1 MFLAAYASMPLF
13 SIRKIKQISRRSFL
27 TYKNLEVKRNFLT
40 PISNIE
46 NSLFDNKF
54 FFSNNRNVLRRLL
67 RKSILSNQTLTISKL
82 TFLAY
87 ILPLPKQIF
96 LKQSASHMKM
106 LVWIRRF
113 YECCTML
120 LDKKTVWRQF
130 SEMEIY
136 PKVFIKSKLGELIFN
151 LDPYFDGKH
160 FSSLTFCICS
170 FSGKTPLLHLQWSWN
185 PLPLGRWGQFYEVLS
200 DLKFLPTPGSPQAN
214 VVLKYFTFWGH
225 NRVFLYWGI
234 GLMGER
240 SPPLYLG

>member
-1 MFLAAYASMPLF
+1 
-13 SIRKIKQISRRSFL
+13 
-27 TYKNLEVKRNFLT
+27 
-40 PISNIE
+40 
-46 NSLFDNKF
+46 
-54 FFSNNRNVLRRLL
+54 
-67 RKSILSNQTLTISKL
+67 
-82 TFLAY
+82 
-87 ILPLPKQIF
+87 
-96 LKQSASHMKM
+96 MKM

-160 FSSLTFCICS
+160 FSSFLTFCICS

-185 PLPLGRWGQFYEVLS
+185 PLPLGRWGTILSVLS

-214 VVLKYFTFWGH
+214 GVLKYFTFWGH

-240 SPPLYLG
+240 SPPPTGQKFTHPSPPGTVPPLPPKKIIIKIKIYIFLFLHQWFIPPPH